1 MSWIRE
7 KSDDKYAM
15 TDVYVKDGAKIILS
29 QLAVVMI
36 PNGESLA
43 DNGLKREYQTS
54 MYIFAYS
61 LYQIVRGNDLDH
73 LPPFIAQNVTRD
85 EALWF
90 LGRLGLDSADE
101 RIISH
106 DNTLRER
113 IKTKLPVTVKIR
125 NSELEYAQIEKIVYK
140 LDEKG
145 QPIVLAALIDKNGNS
160 RMYAKETDV
169 GKMET
174 LEENV

>member
-7 KSDDKYAM
+7 RHDDEYSM

-36 PNGESLA
+36 PSGESLA
-43 DNGLKREYQTS
+43 SNGLKHEYQTS
-54 MYIFAYS
+54 MYIFAWS
-61 LYQIVRGNDLDH
+61 LYQIVRGNVLDG

-90 LGRLGLDSADE
+90 LGRLGLDAADE

-106 DNTLRER
+106 DSKLRER
-113 IKTKLPVTVKIR
+113 IKDKLPATVKMR
-125 NSELEYAQIEKIVYK
+125 DSELEYAQIEKIVYK
-140 LDEKG
+140 LDDKDR
-145 QPIVLAALIDKNGNS
+145 PLILAVLADKNGNS
-160 RMYAKETDV
+160 RMYAKEADV
-169 GKMET
+169 GV
-174 LEENV
+174 NDI